1 MANGKSGSF
10 GSRKGIKT
18 PAVMVQ
24 GNQLRVAK
32 DPAPWFADFDS
43 LAAQCTALTT
53 SPAMILPFFGDPDLM
68 AKVDRHGV
76 NQAMLTLTE
85 QVKQQK
91 ERLADLV
98 AETKAM
104 REGAPAEGDK
114 PAREPITR
122 VTQDN
127 TIELLNH
134 GEQFQTFMDDWLR
147 VVYFAMDK
155 VLDYFRALGEDIPV
169 LCPYA
174 QGYVKPESGLSQ
186 EELHAAANVGIDELA
201 AEVAEED
208 RIGQLIIG
216 VLQAKPLKAHERK
229 FFTKMIDV
237 TPEQFNKLLKGDYAQ
252 FSLTKLRSIHEKM
265 DGPAYEQELAAVE
278 TAEFQQLEEA
288 GRGLD
293 SGAQIGVADES
304 TYLQK
309 SE

>member
-1 MANGKSGSF
+1 MANGKSGAF

-53 SPAMILPFFGDPDLM
+53 SPAMIMPYFGDAELM
-68 AKVDRHGV
+68 AKIDRQGV
-76 NQAMLTLTE
+76 NDATKALME
-85 QVKQQK
+85 QIKQQK
-91 ERLADLV
+91 ERLAALV

-104 REGAPAEGDK
+104 REGVPAMDGK
-114 PAREPITR
+114 PARAPITK

-147 VVYFAMDK
+147 IIYFSMDK
-155 VLDYFRALGEDIPV
+155 VLDFFRALGQDIPV
-169 LCPYA
+169 LCPYS
-174 QGYVKPESGLSQ
+174 QGFVKTEQNMTP
-186 EELHAAANVGIDELA
+186 EELKAASGASLDELA

-208 RIGQLIIG
+208 HLGKMILG
-216 VLQAKPLKAHERK
+216 VLQAAPLKAHQRK
-229 FFTKMIDV
+229 AFAKMIEV
-237 TPEQFNKLLKGDYAQ
+237 TPEQFNKLIKGDYRQ

-278 TAEFQQLEEA
+278 QTELQQMAEA
-288 GRGLD
+288 
-293 SGAQIGVADES
+293 AES
-304 TYLQK
+304 TTQK
-309 SE
+309 VE

>member
-1 MANGKSGSF
+1 MANGKRGAF
-10 GSRKGIKT
+10 GSRRGIKT

-53 SPAMILPFFGDPDLM
+53 SPAMILPFFGDAELM
-68 AKVDRHGV
+68 AKVDRQGV

-91 ERLADLV
+91 ERLAGLV

-104 REGAPAEGDK
+104 REGVPAEGDK
-114 PAREPITR
+114 PARAPIKQ

-155 VLDYFRALGEDIPV
+155 VLDFFRALGQDIPV

-174 QGYVKPESGLSQ
+174 QGFVKTEGNMTQ
-186 EELHAAANVGIDELA
+186 EELRAATSVGIDELA
-201 AEVAEED
+201 AEVDEED
-208 RIGQLIIG
+208 RLGKLILG
-216 VLQAKPLKAHERK
+216 VLQAMPMRAHQRKAFAKLIE
-229 FFTKMIDV
+229 V
-237 TPEQFNKLLKGDYAQ
+237 SQEQFNKLLHGDYRQ

-278 TAEFQQLEEA
+278 TAELQQLEEA
-288 GRGLD
+288 GRGHT
-293 SGAQIGVADES
+293 APITAVDES
-304 TYLQK
+304 PIQK
-309 SE
+309 VE